1 MKSFVSA
8 MAFIV
13 IALVA
18 SKSDACSR
26 CGLFG
31 NRCRFAVVA
40 APVVAHH
47 VQHVEAVAAPIQY
60 QQQPIVVNNIYP
72 QPNGAALLAQ
82 QGGTTYGI
90 QSPAI
95 LRLTDPDLALRQAYE
110 LAKATQSLASS
121 GVSGYNSMA
130 ALSLQ
135 LNANAN
141 DPLARGA
148 AATSVLNAAGLNP
161 ATAQLNQG
169 PLTIQ
174 ITRDQTGALRVEQM
188 NAGSPQQLNGNSQCH
203 PNCQQPQ
210 PPAQSQPQG
219 TATPPDASQA
229 PSIPGTPGTSILAA
243 KCASCHG
250 LSLTEPKGGVFI
262 DANQK
267 LSCVTALRA
276 IGHVRRGTMPPS
288 AKERPLPDA
297 DREALITELETLAQ
311 EALGA
316 N

>member
-1 MKSFVSA
+1 MKSFLAA

-13 IALVA
+13 IAQVA
-18 SKSDACSR
+18 SESEACSR

-40 APVVAHH
+40 APVFAH
-47 VQHVEAVAAPIQY
+47 HVEAVAAPVQY

-135 LNANAN
+135 LNADTNG
-141 DPLARGA
+141 PLARGA

-161 ATAQLNQG
+161 ATAQFNQG

-188 NAGSPQQLNGNSQCH
+188 NAGSPQQLNGGTQCH
-203 PNCQQPQ
+203 QNCQ
-210 PPAQSQPQG
+210 PPTSPASQPQG
-219 TATPPDASQA
+219 TTTPPDAPQS

-297 DREALITELETLAQ
+297 DREALITELEVLAQ
-311 EALGA
+311 EAIGA

>member
-18 SKSDACSR
+18 SESDACSR

-47 VQHVEAVAAPIQY
+47 VVPHHVEAVAAPVQY
-60 QQQPIVVNNIYP
+60 QQQPILVNNIYP

-188 NAGSPQQLNGNSQCH
+188 NAGTVQQLNGNTQCQ
-203 PNCQQPQ
+203 NCQ

-219 TATPPDASQA
+219 TTTPPDAPQA
-229 PSIPGTPGTSILAA
+229 PGIPGTPGTSILAA

-250 LSLTEPKGGVFI
+250 LNLTEPKGGVFI

-267 LSCVTALRA
+267 LSCVTAMKA
-276 IGHVRRGTMPPS
+276 IRHVRRGTMPPS